1 MGLSDRVSRLLRA
14 NINDLISRA
23 ENPEKIL
30 EQAVID
36 MQEDLGKLKGAV
48 AQAIAAQNRTQQQFE
63 RNQTEAKTWQ
73 TRAQLAL
80 QKGDEALAREALT
93 RKQSY
98 AQTAEMLQQQL
109 VGQTQQTDTLKR
121 GLMTIESKIAEAQT
135 KKAMLKA
142 RAAAAEAQKKIGAA
156 VNGIGT
162 SGAMAAFERM
172 EDKVLQMEARNQVAY
187 ELVGAGLTERF
198 AQLEAGSAIDDEL
211 AAMKAQLLGPAATPI
226 AELNPAPVDQTA
238 ASSSNSNLEFINAAP
253 QVSTLSADE
262 LADLQKALG
271 ESPQT

>member
-14 NINDLISRA
+14 NLNDLISRA

-48 AQAIAAQNRTQQQFE
+48 AQAIAAQARTQQQFD

-80 QKGDEALAREALT
+80 QKGDETLAREALT

-98 AQTAEMLQQQL
+98 MQTAEMLQQQL
-109 VGQTQQTDTLKR
+109 TAQAQQTETLKR
-121 GLMTIESKIAEAQT
+121 GLMTIESKISEAQT

-142 RAAAAEAQKKIGAA
+142 RAAFIEAQKQIGAT

-172 EDKVLQMEARNQVAY
+172 EDKILQQEARGQAAL
-187 ELVGAGLTERF
+187 ELVGVGLEDKFVR
-198 AQLEAGSAIDDEL
+198 LEAGGAIDNEL
-211 AAMKAQLLGPAATPI
+211 AAMKAQLLGPAATPV
-226 AELNPAPVDQTA
+226 AELAAAPVEA
-238 ASSSNSNLEFINAAP
+238 ASAQP
-253 QVSTLSADE
+253 QVGQAESLSTVPETPVLADDD
-262 LADLQKALG
+262 LADLERVLKDVA
-271 ESPQT
+271 